1 MARLFNI
8 EVFNQSI
15 SGDGGSPGVYYT
27 SPEQMAVLG
36 SADALIVQ
44 IIVESVG
51 ALSTQVTVAYESSN
65 TGSQIANEWGSVAT
79 ATTSAAAN
87 WSDLPLVKPLTITTV
102 GQIGAFGR
110 FKVTSNNNAPAQV
123 RIVVCGRSNS

>member
-27 SPEQMAVLG
+27 SPEQMAALG

-51 ALSTQVTVAYESSN
+51 ALSTQVRRLRET
-65 TGSQIANEWGSVAT
+65 TGS
-79 ATTSAAAN
+79 
-87 WSDLPLVKPLTITTV
+87 
-102 GQIGAFGR
+102 
-110 FKVTSNNNAPAQV
+110 
-123 RIVVCGRSNS
+123 